1 MPSPSTT
8 VRSVPVA
15 FKESQSTQD
24 LDAQMNMADSE
35 AVTTTSSRLDILSNL
50 FSSVPSLSQFY
61 DIITKA
67 GLSTDEQL
75 DRFLSWTVA
84 SRERFIRGILTD
96 HATPFEQAEVMEVLD
111 QIRM

>member
-61 DIITKA
+61 DVITKA

-84 SRERFIRGILTD
+84 SRERFIRGILAD